1 MIFIIINIYL
11 YFYNNYKEVEKNKKL
26 TIYSNEL
33 KTSLLDYQNQIIA
46 LTTKENQIS
55 KKASNIDTLKQKVI
69 TLQNNYAKERENNML
84 LEIELNNWRKKYPD
98 ELIKMDEGGKINNVN
113 VFKIEEMQFEINKL
127 NNKLQV

>member
-11 YFYNNYKEVEKNKKL
+11 YFYINYKEVEKNKKL

-84 LEIELNNWRKKYPD
+84 LEIELNNWRKRYPD

>member
-55 KKASNIDTLKQKVI
+55 KKASNIDSLKQKVI

>member
-11 YFYNNYKEVEKNKKL
+11 YFYINYKEVEKNKKL

-55 KKASNIDTLKQKVI
+55 KKASNIDILKQKVI

-98 ELIKMDEGGKINNVN
+98 EVIKMDEGGKINNVN

>member
-11 YFYNNYKEVEKNKKL
+11 YFYINYKEVEKNKKL

-55 KKASNIDTLKQKVI
+55 KKASNIDTLKQKII

>member
-1 MIFIIINIYL
+1 
-11 YFYNNYKEVEKNKKL
+11 
-26 TIYSNEL
+26 
-33 KTSLLDYQNQIIA
+33 
-46 LTTKENQIS
+46 
-55 KKASNIDTLKQKVI
+55 
-69 TLQNNYAKERENNML
+69 ML

>member
-11 YFYNNYKEVEKNKKL
+11 YFYINYKEVEKNKKL